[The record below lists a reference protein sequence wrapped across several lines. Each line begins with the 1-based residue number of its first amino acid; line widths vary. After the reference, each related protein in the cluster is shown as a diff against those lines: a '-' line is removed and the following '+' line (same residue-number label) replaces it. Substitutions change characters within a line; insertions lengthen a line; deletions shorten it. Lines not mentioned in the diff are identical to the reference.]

1 MKKQIKIEREKETPG
16 VLFQIETGELN
27 ITGRSFP
34 AEGDTFY
41 KPIIDDVDEV
51 TSDSITVR
59 IEFEYAN
66 TSTVREMV
74 KLLKKVKAAG
84 KKSKVLFVYE
94 EGDNDMQEFGED
106 LESVSGLPFEY
117 IVNPED

>member
-41 KPIIDDVDEV
+41 KPIIDDEL
-51 TSDSITVR
+51 SI
-59 IEFEYAN
+59 F
-66 TSTVREMV
+66 
-74 KLLKKVKAAG
+74 L
-84 KKSKVLFVYE
+84 
-94 EGDNDMQEFGED
+94 
-106 LESVSGLPFEY
+106 
-117 IVNPED
+117 